1 MNKNNTSKQKS
12 LLFAL
17 LAFFTGL
24 IIVFL
29 ALYIDLIYKG
39 IPINLK
45 AFATLY
51 STDPV
56 QWIIAPLPFLLA
68 IPVYLFSKT
77 TLTTLSKN
85 SIQIEESDRLAHKV
99 QNFVNKLIS
108 DELDAEYDLTDEDD
122 KVGRSLNELKNN
134 IRQNKEEVE
143 RRRKEDDQ
151 RNWVAEGLARF
162 SEILRNDNDN
172 MEELS
177 YNVISNLVKYV
188 NANQGGFFIINDNDP
203 SDKHFE
209 MTASYAYERRKYP
222 DRRLNWGEGLIGTC
236 ALELETIHMNE
247 IPDSYVNITSGLG
260 ESSPRAL
267 LIVPLIINEEVHG
280 VVEIA
285 SFKKFAK
292 HEIEFIE
299 KIAESIASTISS
311 VKINVKTNRLLKE
324 SQEQAETLAS
334 QEEEMRQNMEELQA
348 TQEEAARQAEKFVS
362 FTNSVNHTLIR
373 AEYKTDGTLIY
384 ANTKFL
390 KKLGYSGNSEV
401 EGKHIS
407 MFVNQKDRLWFDP
420 IWDKLS
426 IGGKHFEGDMKHVT
440 KQGQDLWTMATYTCV
455 RKEDDTVEKILF
467 LAIDTTEQ
475 KKQSLDFEGQ
485 IEALNRANIKG
496 EFTPEGEIVENNEL
510 FREVFDYTSKQIK
523 NTTIWQYFPKE
534 DHEKLQTIWDD
545 VSSGKPFQGQL
556 RMINRQKEEKWFRIT
571 LSAVND
577 MYGEVAKI
585 ILLAQDVTKEKQ
597 MEIETEKQTEQLRI
611 QEEKLRK
618 AGEELAKKL
627 DEAKIGNEK
636 PV

>member
-1 MNKNNTSKQKS
+1 M
-12 LLFAL
+12 
-17 LAFFTGL
+17 
-24 IIVFL
+24 
-29 ALYIDLIYKG
+29 
-39 IPINLK
+39 
-45 AFATLY
+45 
-51 STDPV
+51 
-56 QWIIAPLPFLLA
+56 
-68 IPVYLFSKT
+68 
-77 TLTTLSKN
+77 
-85 SIQIEESDRLAHKV
+85 

-362 FTNSVNHTLIR
+362 FTNSVNHTLI
-373 AEYKTDGTLIY
+373 
-384 ANTKFL
+384 
-390 KKLGYSGNSEV
+390 
-401 EGKHIS
+401 
-407 MFVNQKDRLWFDP
+407 
-420 IWDKLS
+420 
-426 IGGKHFEGDMKHVT
+426 
-440 KQGQDLWTMATYTCV
+440 
-455 RKEDDTVEKILF
+455 
-467 LAIDTTEQ
+467 
-475 KKQSLDFEGQ
+475 QS
-485 IEALNRANIKG
+485 
-496 EFTPEGEIVENNEL
+496 
-510 FREVFDYTSKQIK
+510 
-523 NTTIWQYFPKE
+523 
-534 DHEKLQTIWDD
+534 
-545 VSSGKPFQGQL
+545 
-556 RMINRQKEEKWFRIT
+556 
-571 LSAVND
+571 
-577 MYGEVAKI
+577 
-585 ILLAQDVTKEKQ
+585 
-597 MEIETEKQTEQLRI
+597 
-611 QEEKLRK
+611 
-618 AGEELAKKL
+618 
-627 DEAKIGNEK
+627 
-636 PV
+636 